1 MSSSE
6 QNHFSLYAMRYPV
19 LLSYVV
25 PVKST
30 RKISQNFV
38 AISECMSFTSK
49 IYTYHL
55 QWLHASPPV
64 VVCKVGS
71 ISESIFILF
80 PFSESSTFS
89 LYFSVHQMPTS
100 NLEVLWVFFLQFD
113 KRICSMAGFF
123 FFKLQLLKKV

>member
-1 MSSSE
+1 
-6 QNHFSLYAMRYPV
+6 
-19 LLSYVV
+19 
-25 PVKST
+25 
-30 RKISQNFV
+30 
-38 AISECMSFTSK
+38 MSFTSK

-123 FFKLQLLKKV
+123 QIATLKESIKLIQLKLLPIADIDIGHVNF